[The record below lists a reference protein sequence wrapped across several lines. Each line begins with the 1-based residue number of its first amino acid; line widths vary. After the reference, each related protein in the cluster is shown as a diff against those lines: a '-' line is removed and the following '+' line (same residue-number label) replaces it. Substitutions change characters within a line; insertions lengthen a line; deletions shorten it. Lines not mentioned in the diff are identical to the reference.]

1 MNYDSLSTENQTQSH
16 QFFILRWHSSTRSL
30 WSPQELK
37 SQPIMIRERH
47 EMVQRGCA
55 VGASEDQSKME
66 ERMVQ
71 QDGEKFW
78 DCSDGLEG
86 EA

>member
-1 MNYDSLSTENQTQSH
+1 
-16 QFFILRWHSSTRSL
+16 
-30 WSPQELK
+30 
-37 SQPIMIRERH
+37 
-47 EMVQRGCA
+47 MVQRGCA

-78 DCSDGLEG
+78 DFSDGLEG

>member
-1 MNYDSLSTENQTQSH
+1 
-16 QFFILRWHSSTRSL
+16 
-30 WSPQELK
+30 
-37 SQPIMIRERH
+37 
-47 EMVQRGCA
+47 MVQRGCA
-55 VGASEDQSKME
+55 VGASEDQSEME

-78 DCSDGLEG
+78 DFSDGLEG